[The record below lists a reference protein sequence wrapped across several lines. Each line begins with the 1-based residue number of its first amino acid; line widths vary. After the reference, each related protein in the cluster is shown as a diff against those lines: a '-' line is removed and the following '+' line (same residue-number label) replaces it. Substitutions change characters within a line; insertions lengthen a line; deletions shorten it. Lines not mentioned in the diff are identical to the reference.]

1 MVPNVLRGSVENE
14 EIGQSTIGTTK
25 GTFSAGLPYGIFK
38 VLLAIWLSSYDLAS
52 FFKILPQCVW
62 LMMVLGQTKE
72 HIKVSFF
79 LLFLCVKVGTCQSC
93 SYFNQTKK
101 SSELYLSLENQCFS
115 SDTSWSKGF

>member
-79 LLFLCVKVGTCQSC
+79 LLFCVCESWYVPIMFIFQP
-93 SYFNQTKK
+93 NKK
-101 SSELYLSLENQCFS
+101 ELYLSLENQWGS